1 MEEKEKIS
9 YEAGPI
15 INNFNLEDIL
25 RCPEC
30 NLKCSLILKYNDDG
44 KPYINYKCEKHDGK
58 MELKNYFEKYNKY
71 TLLEKKCDECGKMK
85 KDVKGDFT
93 YCKKCEKFL
102 CDICQLNHPNGDK
115 HDIIY
120 YIKNDSLCQTNS
132 NTLCSYCLNCKRN
145 LCIYCTPIHEFFNL
159 VDLSNLYYSEE
170 SKKISEEEINNLEN
184 KIKNLE
190 NEINNLDNLKQ
201 NIISE
206 IDKLKELSELVMKFI
221 KILFSYQY
229 KEQQNLNYN
238 IIQNLKNLKSNK
250 IEIYEEAYKKGNKYI
265 SLLQNL
271 QNIKSN
277 SFKNN
282 FKTLSYHTE
291 YIFHIDKLN
300 DGRLISCSN
309 DSTLNIYKNNS
320 YDLQLSIKEHSCCIH
335 SFTQINDGR
344 IITCSED
351 RTMKIIKLI
360 GEDKYQIEQTLER
373 PIGHTNQVYKIIEI
387 KENKLVSIS
396 LDKTMRIW
404 ILNNENKLIWIK
416 TITFQNSERYCNIL
430 KLNENEFV
438 TSSYG
443 DKCLKFWDSN
453 NYSNIAILNNI
464 ETFYGFKTMCLLEDD
479 ILCVGGYDSKGFYLI
494 NISTH
499 QLIKNILGPKNIF
512 SINKCLDGL
521 ILCSIFDIKDNN
533 CLVKYKYEEQN
544 LKIIVENIKAHE
556 CYIWSCVELNDGTIA
571 SGGNDRLIK
580 LWRD

>member
-102 CDICQLNHPNGDK
+102 CDICQLNHPNGDI

-132 NTLCSYCLNCKRN
+132 NTLCSYCLNCNRN

-159 VDLSNLYYSEE
+159 VDLSKLNYSEE

-190 NEINNLDNLKQ
+190 NEINKLDNLKQ

-277 SFKNN
+277 SFNNN
-282 FKTLSYHTE
+282 FKTLTNHTKF
-291 YIFHIDKLN
+291 ISHLHTLN
-300 DGRLISCSN
+300 DGRLISCSS

-320 YDLQLSIKEHSCCIH
+320 YDLQLSIKEHSNCIH

-344 IITCSED
+344 IITCSAD
-351 RTMKIIKLI
+351 KTMKIIKLI
-360 GEDKYQIEQTLER
+360 GEDKYQIEQTLQ
-373 PIGHTNQVYKIIEI
+373 GHTNQVYKIIEI
-387 KENKLVSIS
+387 KENELVSIS
-396 LDKTMRIW
+396 SDKTMKIW
-404 ILNNENKLIWIK
+404 KLNNENKFECIK
-416 TITFQNSERYCNIL
+416 TITFQNSESNCNIL
-430 KLNENEFV
+430 RLNENECV
-438 TSSYG
+438 TSSEG
-443 DKCLKFWDSN
+443 DKCLKFWNSN
-453 NYSNIAILNNI
+453 DYSNIATLNNI
-464 ETFYGFKTMCLLEDD
+464 ETYYGFKGMCLLEDD
-479 ILCVGGYDSKGFYLI
+479 LLCVGGYNSKGFYLI
-494 NISTH
+494 KISTH
-499 QLIKNILGPKNIF
+499 QLIKNILGPKNIY
-512 SINKCLDGL
+512 SIIECLDGL
-521 ILCSIFDIKDNN
+521 FLCSIID
-533 CLVKYKYEEQN
+533 
-544 LKIIVENIKAHE
+544 
-556 CYIWSCVELNDGTIA
+556 
-571 SGGNDRLIK
+571 
-580 LWRD
+580 